1 MVADNHGVV
10 DGGNAGVLEPG
21 LPPRKAKEGVDGI
34 NGVLGNDG
42 GIAEMEVNE
51 LDLECE
57 REETGGAQSCLYN
70 RPSMYSACI
79 SSTLV
84 ANCTTRDES
93 RNIVSGSEGRADDA

>member
-42 GIAEMEVNE
+42 GIVEMEVNE
-51 LDLECE
+51 LDRECE

-70 RPSMYSACI
+70 KPSMYSACI
-79 SSTLV
+79 SSTSV
-84 ANCTTRDES
+84 ASWTTRDES
-93 RNIVSGSEGRADDA
+93 RNIVSGSEGRVDDA